1 MNDAPEW
8 FALRQNLEVCLIH
21 RDTLR
26 DALDDLE
33 QRALGAAD
41 LDALTKA
48 DRRLLDQFAY
58 RYTRLQD
65 DLGARL
71 MPAVLRALQEDIG
84 PLSVRDRLDRLE
96 QLGWLAS
103 AEDWNELRRIRNEF
117 AHDYPATAAE
127 RLQRLMAAQ
136 RAAEALL
143 IVLARFVERIANQFP
158 DLPHPDSG

>member
-1 MNDAPEW
+1 MNEAPEL

-26 DALDDLE
+26 EALDDLE
-33 QRALGAAD
+33 QRALGTSD
-41 LDALTKA
+41 LEALTKA

-84 PLSVRDRLDRLE
+84 PLSMRDRLDRLE

-117 AHDYPATAAE
+117 AHDYPAVAAE
-127 RLQRLMAAQ
+127 RLQRLIAAQ

-143 IVLARFVERIANQFP
+143 VVLARFVERIANQFP